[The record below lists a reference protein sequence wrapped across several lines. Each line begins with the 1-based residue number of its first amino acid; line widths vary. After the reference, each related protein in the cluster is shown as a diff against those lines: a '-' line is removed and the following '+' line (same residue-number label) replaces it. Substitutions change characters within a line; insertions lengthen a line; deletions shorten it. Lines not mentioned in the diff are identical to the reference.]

1 MARNFILGTDWGAD
15 CDDCVAVRVLSRSVK
30 AGKANLLG
38 IGINC
43 VKEHAY
49 ASLKAF
55 LSLEGIDCPVGID
68 PRSHETDGWTWTENY
83 QPRLAKLKPELS
95 NNDAESAVR
104 VYRRA
109 IAEAQGKVEI
119 MEIGFLQVLGDFLRS
134 PADDISPKTGME
146 LCREK
151 VEKIWLMAGRWD
163 IDGGREFNIAWTP
176 LTREASSYIFDSSPV
191 PLVFLGWEVGDTVI
205 TGDNLSHEDY
215 LWQAMADHGYTNGR
229 SSWDPMLILLALTG
243 DIEKAGYTYKRGKA
257 SLETDTGKNH
267 FTIDPNGNHTY
278 VIKAKPDS
286 YYKDLI
292 NEIIA

>member
-55 LSLEGIDCPVGID
+55 LSLEGIDVPVGID

-95 NNDAESAVR
+95 NKDAESAVR

-109 IAEAQGKVEI
+109 IAEAEGKVEI
-119 MEIGFLQVLGDFLRS
+119 MEIGFLQVLGDFLKS

-163 IDGGREFNIAWTP
+163 IENGREFNVAWTP
-176 LTREASSYIFDSSPV
+176 LAREGSNYVFENCPV
-191 PLVFLGWEVGDTVI
+191 PMVFLGWEVGDSVI
-205 TGDNLSHEDY
+205 TGSKLSHDDH
-215 LWQAMADHGYTNGR
+215 LWQAMADHGYANGR
-229 SSWDPMLILLALTG
+229 SSWDPMLIMLAMIG
-243 DIEKAGYTYKRGKA
+243 DEEKAGYNTVKGFAR
-257 SLETDTGKNH
+257 TDKSTGLNN
-267 FTIDPNGNHTY
+267 FTPDLNGNHTF
-278 VIKAKPDS
+278 VIKKFDDS
-286 YYKDLI
+286 YYANQID
-292 NEIIA
+292 EIIA

>member
-1 MARNFILGTDWGAD
+1 MRNLIFGTDWGSD
-15 CDDCVAVRVLSRSVK
+15 CDDCVAMRVACRAMK
-30 AGKANLLG
+30 RGEINILG

-55 LSLEGIDCPVGID
+55 LKLEGVDIPVGID
-68 PRSHETDGWTWTENY
+68 ERSHETDGWTWTENY
-83 QPRLAKLKPELS
+83 QPRLAAKMPELS
-95 NNDAESAVR
+95 NKDAESAVR

-109 IAEAQGKVEI
+109 IAEASGKVEI

-134 PADDISPKTGME
+134 EGDDISPKTGME

-176 LTREASSYIFDSSPV
+176 LTREASSYIFDNCPV
-191 PLVFLGWEVGDTVI
+191 PMVFLGWEVGDSVI
-205 TGDNLSHEDY
+205 TGGNLDHEDY
-215 LWQAMADHGYTNGR
+215 LWKAINDHGFPNGR
-229 SSWDPMLILLALTG
+229 SSWDPMLVLMAIIG
-243 DIEKAGYTYKRGKA
+243 DEEKAGYTTVSGKA
-257 SLETDTGKNH
+257 SLEKDTGKNH
-267 FTIDPNGNHTY
+267 FEVNPNGLHKY
-278 VIKAKPDS
+278 VVKKFDDS
-286 YYKDLI
+286 YYADII